1 MQTTRWLDKESN
13 RFNDIINRILNFR
26 ENENIETGEKNFK
39 IDKVFPENQTITLN
53 SREITFNKLNISYD
67 IVDAGEQPEED
78 RTTKREDFLI
88 VYTTG
93 INVNYIINKN
103 STASTL
109 IRKLNGYTGKNQLEK
124 NMSKLD
130 NEFFIW
136 LISKVY
142 NRENNIEI
150 SENVNI
156 KINSIKGLKGNTD
169 DLLNKVTADGETIMN
184 VISTLSFLL
193 ESNNISQIKTDIEYK
208 EHQHIS
214 LTLNKTL
221 TIDTDLK
228 DYSGTLLAKEKELAF
243 TELLLLIYIEL
254 IPNLFQ
260 VYQQEIR
267 EEIWGSKKYI
277 EFIEKVGEDVSERI
291 EEKVNAYREMK

>member
-1 MQTTRWLDKESN
+1 
-13 RFNDIINRILNFR
+13 
-26 ENENIETGEKNFK
+26 
-39 IDKVFPENQTITLN
+39 
-53 SREITFNKLNISYD
+53 
-67 IVDAGEQPEED
+67 
-78 RTTKREDFLI
+78 
-88 VYTTG
+88 
-93 INVNYIINKN
+93 
-103 STASTL
+103 
-109 IRKLNGYTGKNQLEK
+109 
-124 NMSKLD
+124 MSKLD

>member
-1 MQTTRWLDKESN
+1 MQTTRWLDRESN
-13 RFNDIINRILNFR
+13 RFDEIINRILAFR
-26 ENENIETGEKNFK
+26 ENEDIETGEKNFK
-39 IDKVFPENQTITLN
+39 IDKVFPENKTITLN
-53 SREITFNKLNISYD
+53 SRELTFNKLNVSYD

-103 STASTL
+103 TAASTL
-109 IRKLNGYTGKNQLEK
+109 IRKLNGYTGKNQLKK
-124 NMSKLD
+124 NMIELD
-130 NEFFIW
+130 SDFFIW

-142 NRENNIEI
+142 NRENSIEV
-150 SENVNI
+150 SENTDI
-156 KINSIKGLKGNTD
+156 QINSIKGLKGNTD
-169 DLLNKVTADGETIMN
+169 DLLNKVTADGKTIMN

-214 LTLNKTL
+214 LTLNKTS

-228 DYSGTLLAKEKELAF
+228 DYTGILLGKEKELAF
-243 TELLLLIYIEL
+243 SELLLTIYIEL
-254 IPNLFQ
+254 IPNLFR
-260 VYQQEIR
+260 VYQQEKR
-267 EEIWGSKKYI
+267 EEAWGAQKYI
-277 EFIEKVGEDVSERI
+277 EFIEKVGKDVSERI
-291 EEKVNAYREMK
+291 KEKVKSYKE

>member
-39 IDKVFPENQTITLN
+39 IDKVFSEDQTITLN

-150 SENVNI
+150 SEDVNI

-228 DYSGTLLAKEKELAF
+228 DYSGTLLTKEKELAF

-267 EEIWGSKKYI
+267 EEIWGPKKYI